1 MFTVRKVVDDLYYV
15 GGSDRRLEL
24 FENLFPIPRGIA
36 YNSYLLLDEKT
47 VLLDAVDW
55 SIARQYIDNVVRVLD
70 GRPLDYLVIHHMEP
84 DHCGTID
91 EMILRYPN
99 LKIIS
104 SEQGFQ
110 IMRQI
115 GYHVKEENCIVVEEG
130 DTISF
135 GRHELFFIEAPM
147 VHWPEVIMS
156 LDTTNGVLF
165 SADAFGSFGA
175 LDGQIFAD
183 EVDFERDWLDDAR
196 RYLTN
201 IVGKYGPFITNVL
214 KKAATVD
221 IKVICPLHG
230 PVWRKDLGWFIN
242 KYATW
247 ASYTP
252 EVEGVLICY
261 GSMYGNT
268 EFAAQS
274 LATALCEKGMTNVK
288 CYDVSKTHYSYLIS
302 EAFKYSHIVLA
313 SPTYNLGIYPNM
325 KNFIM
330 DMAALNLQNRT
341 VGIIENGSWA
351 CTVGDKLEEF
361 LDDNCK
367 LMDVLPERI
376 TLNTSLNAVQLN
388 DIDTMANA
396 ILESMKNLRELHAK
410 LEQGKGEK

>member
-1 MFTVRKVVDDLYYV
+1 M
-15 GGSDRRLEL
+15 
-24 FENLFPIPRGIA
+24 
-36 YNSYLLLDEKT
+36 
-47 VLLDAVDW
+47 LLDAVDW

-214 KKAATVD
+214 KKASTVD

-361 LDDNCK
+361 LDENCK

>member
-1 MFTVRKVVDDLYYV
+1 
-15 GGSDRRLEL
+15 
-24 FENLFPIPRGIA
+24 
-36 YNSYLLLDEKT
+36 
-47 VLLDAVDW
+47 
-55 SIARQYIDNVVRVLD
+55 
-70 GRPLDYLVIHHMEP
+70 
-84 DHCGTID
+84 
-91 EMILRYPN
+91 
-99 LKIIS
+99 
-104 SEQGFQ
+104 
-110 IMRQI
+110 
-115 GYHVKEENCIVVEEG
+115 
-130 DTISF
+130 
-135 GRHELFFIEAPM
+135 
-147 VHWPEVIMS
+147 
-156 LDTTNGVLF
+156 
-165 SADAFGSFGA
+165 
-175 LDGQIFAD
+175 
-183 EVDFERDWLDDAR
+183 
-196 RYLTN
+196 
-201 IVGKYGPFITNVL
+201 
-214 KKAATVD
+214 
-221 IKVICPLHG
+221 
-230 PVWRKDLGWFIN
+230 
-242 KYATW
+242 
-247 ASYTP
+247 
-252 EVEGVLICY
+252 
-261 GSMYGNT
+261 MYGNT

-361 LDDNCK
+361 LDENCK